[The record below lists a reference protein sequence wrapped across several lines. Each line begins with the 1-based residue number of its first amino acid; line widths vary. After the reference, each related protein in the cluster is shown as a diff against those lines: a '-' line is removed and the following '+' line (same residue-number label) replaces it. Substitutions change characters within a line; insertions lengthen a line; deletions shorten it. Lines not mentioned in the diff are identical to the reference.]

1 METAGRVLLVAAV
14 VLAAAGVLLLVLGKL
29 GVGGLPGDVL
39 YRRGNFVLY
48 VPLGLMILLSVVL
61 TILLNLRR

>member
-1 METAGRVLLVAAV
+1 MLLVAAV
-14 VLAAAGVLLLVLGKL
+14 VLAAVGGLLLVLGKL
-29 GVGGLPGDVL
+29 GVGALPGDVL

-48 VPLGLMILLSVVL
+48 VPLGLMIVLSVVL

>member
-1 METAGRVLLVAAV
+1 VAAV
-14 VLAAAGVLLLVLGKL
+14 VLAAVGGLLLVLGKL

-48 VPLGLMILLSVVL
+48 VPLGLMIVISIVL